1 MKKILVT
8 AALLFTFMTCGQ
20 GQFTEMPAPTAGQE
34 RFTEAPAPTEEL
46 PQEPSPSSESTE
58 EVEEMRMKITVNGTE
73 LTAVLE
79 DNATSRAIWEQLP
92 MTLPMMDLYGREM
105 CYRYGANA
113 LPTEELRYDGYEV
126 GDLTYWPPAGSF
138 VILYKQ
144 NGEQFER
151 QHLGHIESGVE
162 IFEDTGDVDVTFE
175 RLK

>member
-105 CYRYGANA
+105 
-113 LPTEELRYDGYEV
+113 
-126 GDLTYWPPAGSF
+126 S
-138 VILYKQ
+138 
-144 NGEQFER
+144 
-151 QHLGHIESGVE
+151 
-162 IFEDTGDVDVTFE
+162 
-175 RLK
+175 